1 MGILIVYNEPTTSQ
15 VRQAKSRRHGGS
27 GHLAGGCYDLR
38 AEKDSALGAR
48 TDNKK
53 ALTGKIEVTLLSNRR
68 RKAMAGRVFSQRVR
82 SPPRAQRRFFWPWLL
97 LQRQKDGSAG
107 TSMIGLTDSAGRWF

>member
-68 RKAMAGRVFSQRVR
+68 RKAMAGRVFFSTG
-82 SPPRAQRRFFWPWLL
+82 SITAARAASIFLALVIAATPKRRL
-97 LQRQKDGSAG
+97 
-107 TSMIGLTDSAGRWF
+107 GRHFDDWAYR

>member
-68 RKAMAGRVFSQRVR
+68 RKAMAGRVFFLNGFDHRRER
-82 SPPRAQRRFFWPWLL
+82 SVDFFGPGYCCNAKKTA
-97 LQRQKDGSAG
+97 RQA
-107 TSMIGLTDSAGRWF
+107 LR